1 MPYTY
6 YTLPYAGKPSKTNNE
21 ASKSYILQTDEYTK
35 YLANGVN
42 YYNSIDGSNI
52 SMDWYFTSV
61 TIVHGALE
69 KKITTI
75 SSMRLDRRGIPKEVK
90 SLENR
95 KERSVLHFFDSDEKI
110 LPVSCI
116 DKKKT
121 GKFFCPKHIT

>member
-1 MPYTY
+1 
-6 YTLPYAGKPSKTNNE
+6 
-21 ASKSYILQTDEYTK
+21 
-35 YLANGVN
+35 
-42 YYNSIDGSNI
+42 
-52 SMDWYFTSV
+52 MDWYFTSV

-75 SSMRLDRRGIPKEVK
+75 SSMRLNRSGILKEVK

-121 GKFFCPKHIT
+121 GKFCCPKHIA

>member
-75 SSMRLDRRGIPKEVK
+75 SSMQLDRRGIPKEVK

-110 LPVSCI
+110 LPVPCI

-121 GKFFCPKHIT
+121 GKFCCPKHIT